1 METETYMRF
10 VLTLLFVLAIIGVLA
25 WLARRVG
32 LGNRV
37 ARAGGS
43 HRRLTVSEVR
53 VIDGKRRLVL
63 VRRDEVEH
71 LVLLGPQKDLLVET
85 GIPVPEPADEEV
97 KQISFKQQMTTKLAT
112 VSGSRRKRAKA
123 SAKTSASGA
132 KA

>member
-10 VLTLLFVLAIIGVLA
+10 VLTLLFVLALIGVLA
-25 WLARRVG
+25 WLARRAG

-37 ARAGGS
+37 ARTAGS
-43 HRRLTVSEVR
+43 RRRLSVSEVS

-71 LVLLGPQKDLLVET
+71 LVLLGPQKDLVIET
-85 GIPVPEPADEEV
+85 GIPVPEPAEEEV
-97 KQISFKQQMTTKLAT
+97 KQSSFKQQMAVKMAK
-112 VSGSRRKRAKA
+112 VSGSRRKRAKPG
-123 SAKTSASGA
+123 ASGA

>member
-10 VLTLLFVLAIIGVLA
+10 VLTLLFVLALIGVLA
-25 WLARRVG
+25 WLARRAG

-37 ARAGGS
+37 ARSTGS
-43 HRRLTVSEVR
+43 RRRRLSVSEVS

-71 LVLLGPQKDLLVET
+71 LILLGPQKDMVVET
-85 GIPVPEPADEEV
+85 GIAMPQPADQEI
-97 KQISFKQQMTTKLAT
+97 KQSGFKEQMVSKMAK
-112 VSGSRRKRAKA
+112 VSGSRRKRAK
-123 SAKTSASGA
+123 SSASGA

>member
-10 VLTLLFVLAIIGVLA
+10 VLTLLFVLALIGVLA
-25 WLARRVG
+25 WLARRAG

-37 ARAGGS
+37 ARTTGS
-43 HRRLTVSEVR
+43 RRRRLSVSEVS

-71 LVLLGPQKDLLVET
+71 LILLGPQKDFLVET

-97 KQISFKQQMTTKLAT
+97 KQSSFKQQMTVKMAK
-112 VSGSRRKRAKA
+112 VSGSRRKRAK
-123 SAKTSASGA
+123 SGASGA

>member
-10 VLTLLFVLAIIGVLA
+10 VLTLLFVLALIGVLA

-71 LVLLGPQKDLLVET
+71 LVLLGPQKDLVIET

-97 KQISFKQQMTTKLAT
+97 KQSSFKQQMAVKMAK
-112 VSGSRRKRAKA
+112 VSGSRRKRAKPG
-123 SAKTSASGA
+123 ASGA

>member
-10 VLTLLFVLAIIGVLA
+10 VLTLLFVLALIGVLA
-25 WLARRVG
+25 WLARRAG

-37 ARAGGS
+37 ARTAGAR
-43 HRRLTVSEVR
+43 RRLSVSEVS

-71 LVLLGPQKDLLVET
+71 LILLGPQKDFLVET
-85 GIPVPEPADEEV
+85 GIPAPEPADDAI
-97 KQISFKQQMTTKLAT
+97 KQGSFKQQMAVKMGK
-112 VSGSRRKRAKA
+112 VSGSRRKRAK
-123 SAKTSASGA
+123 SGASGA

>member
-10 VLTLLFVLAIIGVLA
+10 VLTLLFVLALIGVLA
-25 WLARRVG
+25 WLARRAG

-37 ARAGGS
+37 ARTAGAR
-43 HRRLTVSEVR
+43 RRLSVSEVS

-71 LVLLGPQKDLLVET
+71 LILLGPQKDFLVET
-85 GIPVPEPADEEV
+85 GIPAPEPVDDVV
-97 KQISFKQQMTTKLAT
+97 KQGSFKQQMAVKMAK
-112 VSGSRRKRAKA
+112 VSGSRRKRAK
-123 SAKTSASGA
+123 SGASGA